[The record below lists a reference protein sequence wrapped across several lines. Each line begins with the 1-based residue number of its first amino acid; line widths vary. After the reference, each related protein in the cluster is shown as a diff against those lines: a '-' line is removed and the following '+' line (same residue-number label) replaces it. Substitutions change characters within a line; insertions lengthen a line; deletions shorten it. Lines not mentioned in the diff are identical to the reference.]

1 MFTTFSSVSA
11 RPSPSDVLRE
21 VEDILNTRDTTLGAL
36 IVNALRDTTTALGA
50 SVISSLAS
58 IFEALRPHFDEDE
71 KARALLGRFFAS
83 ITSPELLRFEKGDGE
98 VSWNLPAASLS
109 TEQLMKFSL
118 EGMGKKIASDAPGL
132 SSFLGGICSGGKQ
145 DDCAMDVDEKSEDDA
160 EDDPEFGTGARRKVT
175 AAQRLEIVRSLA
187 RRIKFTAHAANRE
200 RLPSQVSS

>member
-21 VEDILNTRDTTLGAL
+21 VEDILNTQDTTLGAL

-58 IFEALRPHFDEDE
+58 IFEALHPHFDEDE

-187 RRIKFTAHAANRE
+187 RCIKLTAHAANRE
-200 RLPSQVSS
+200 RLPSQVLS

>member
-83 ITSPELLRFEKGDGE
+83 ITSPELLWFEKGDGK

-132 SSFLGGICSGGKQ
+132 SSFLSHWGQG
-145 DDCAMDVDEKSEDDA
+145 V
-160 EDDPEFGTGARRKVT
+160 
-175 AAQRLEIVRSLA
+175 
-187 RRIKFTAHAANRE
+187 
-200 RLPSQVSS
+200 VS

>member
-1 MFTTFSSVSA
+1 
-11 RPSPSDVLRE
+11 
-21 VEDILNTRDTTLGAL
+21 
-36 IVNALRDTTTALGA
+36 VNVLRDTTTALGA
-50 SVISSLAS
+50 SVILSLAS

-71 KARALLGRFFAS
+71 EARALLGRFFAS
-83 ITSPELLRFEKGDGE
+83 ITSPELLRFEKGEGE

-118 EGMGKKIASDAPGL
+118 GEMGKIASDAPGL

-145 DDCAMDVDEKSEDDA
+145 DDCVMDVDVKSEDNA

-187 RRIKFTAHAANRE
+187 RHIKLTAHAANRE
-200 RLPSQVSS
+200 RLPLQVLS